1 MHFQILRN
9 FQMLKHFRILEH
21 FHIPNNFLHE
31 ISLIPFLYI
40 HPVHHFLHLK
50 GHQAMSQQ
58 QMQVA
63 MSLLQDVEDE
73 AKTIPE
79 GSPSSK
85 DNALALINGDL
96 RLASQQA
103 ASLSE
108 RDSAFIRSMCLI
120 SEARLRCR
128 FVAEPE
134 GKQRKKELTTATQL
148 IGQAIAIHDTPDK
161 YSLLGAIHTDLGNWD
176 QARAA
181 YTKASTSDDAASAT
195 EARKSTRRCVSHS
208 LSRAPSQSS
217 TMPSGPTVIGRTA
230 IQAMWPEWKTEPS
243 SVPLTKPMPDR
254 PTTGAT
260 RQRCASR

>member
-1 MHFQILRN
+1 
-9 FQMLKHFRILEH
+9 
-21 FHIPNNFLHE
+21 
-31 ISLIPFLYI
+31 
-40 HPVHHFLHLK
+40 
-50 GHQAMSQQ
+50 MSQQ

-85 DNALALINGDL
+85 DRALALINGDL
-96 RLASQQA
+96 RLASKQA

-134 GKQRKKELTTATQL
+134 GKQRKKELTTAAQM
-148 IGQAIAIHDTPDK
+148 IEQAIAIHDTTDK

-181 YTKASTSDDAASAT
+181 YTKASTSDDAAIAT
-195 EARKSTRRCVSHS
+195 EARKSLLRLNDFERTGKDPLLRFLNYVEKHT
-208 LSRAPSQSS
+208 LSTTYFFCAVVLIIINNFYPFVLLPLFAFGS
-217 TMPSGPTVIGRTA
+217 TCSGIFSFFKESFG
-230 IQAMWPEWKTEPS
+230 K
-243 SVPLTKPMPDR
+243 K
-254 PTTGAT
+254 
-260 RQRCASR
+260 